1 MMEANEIDA
10 HEDGPEPEVTEPK
23 DKRPKKRAFGS
34 PEDRAPD
41 AQDRMRRALK
51 NMLDNTPADATPR
64 SVRADAEAALKG

>member
-1 MMEANEIDA
+1 MMEANETGA
-10 HEDGPEPEVTEPK
+10 HEDGSEPVAAEPPK
-23 DKRPKKRAFGS
+23 PKKRAFGS